1 KKDRLKIT
9 TDYFKV
15 NSGEGYNIKHHTAWA
30 ISLFRMRVR
39 FIRAIDALIVVGGK
53 GGLEPELTKDS
64 DQTGVEPVKTDELP
78 WGRFPGVAEEA
89 MLALA
94 FKKPVYIIGMLQG
107 AAKDVGILLGLSNT
121 QLYTS
126 SCLPQPS
133 HGEHLK
139 LMSA

>member
-1 KKDRLKIT
+1 
-9 TDYFKV
+9 
-15 NSGEGYNIKHHTAWA
+15 
-30 ISLFRMRVR
+30 MRVR

-53 GGLEPELTKDS
+53 RGLEPELTKDS
-64 DQTGVEPVKTDELP
+64 DQTAVEPVKTDELP
-78 WGRFPGVAEEA
+78 WGRFPGVAEEV

-139 LMSA
+139 LMSALKEESENFRIPESS